1 MDDQLKSAIASVY
14 EADPSAF
21 KSKIFDVLSAKVSD
35 RLHAAKAEYAS
46 SVFGQSDA
54 SDDADE
60 EEYEEDSIGTEETTD
75 EEV

>member
-54 SDDADE
+54 SDDD
-60 EEYEEDSIGTEETTD
+60 EEYEEDSNGTEETTD